1 MSARAPSLFRAR
13 LWHIVGLLALGV
25 MGFVVYDLQLQFTN
39 AYMGYL
45 AIDLD
50 GRFIA
55 SLLAFCIG
63 MGFLIPPRITKP
75 SEIFLVLYGTFV
87 VLSYVV
93 FYDGAS
99 EVSFGGFC
107 YRLLL
112 TFLPFLVIRMAA
124 LARWRLTIPFDL
136 RRETMTAIVVGI
148 AFSGVAVALYSS
160 GSSGGF
166 SIADAYDRRMIGR
179 DVFQAGSLVAY
190 LNVMTMNG
198 VNPFLAFLAGLLNR
212 KLLLAISLGFAAVFF
227 YSIGVKA
234 PTAFAALAFL
244 IGVGVRTG
252 NLSILFNMILLAT
265 VLLFVGFVVEYSMNG
280 YSEIAEYFF
289 RRVYIIPGFDVQ
301 RYMELI
307 FDRGASLW
315 SPVSGIQSD
324 LGVTYLV
331 GATFFGSDQ
340 ANVNTN
346 AFTYALAA
354 GGYVGYAAIVLGVAA
369 FFKLLDALFEG
380 SGNVAYLYIGF
391 LYAILLAEQA
401 ATTAFVSSGVGL
413 LFFLVVLSGRGWHSE
428 AVVVPRRSPR
438 TKPVQV

>member
-1 MSARAPSLFRAR
+1 MSAKAPSSGRAR
-13 LWHIVGLLALGV
+13 LWHIAGLLLLGV
-25 MGFVVYDLQLQFTN
+25 MGFVVYDLQLQFSN

-50 GRFIA
+50 ARFITMV
-55 SLLAFCIG
+55 LACCVG
-63 MGFLIPPRITKP
+63 LGLMMPARMSKP

-99 EVSFGGFC
+99 GVTLGGFLF
-107 YRLLL
+107 RLLL
-112 TFLPFLVIRMAA
+112 TLLPFLLIKLSL
-124 LARWRLTIPFDL
+124 LARWQLIIPFNL
-136 RRETMTAIVVGI
+136 KRETLTAILVGI

-160 GSSGGF
+160 DSSGGF
-166 SIADAYDRRMIGR
+166 SIADAYDRRMVGR
-179 DVFQAGSLVAY
+179 DVYEAGSLLAY

-198 VNPFLAFLAGLLNR
+198 INPFIAFLGGLLNR
-212 KLLLAISLGFAAVFF
+212 KIFLVVSLGFAAVFF

-234 PTAFAALAFL
+234 PIAFAALAFL

-265 VLLFVGFVVEYSMNG
+265 SLLFLGFLVEYSISG

-289 RRVYIIPGFDVQ
+289 RRIYTIPGFDVQ

-307 FDRGASLW
+307 YERGAALW
-315 SPVSGIQSD
+315 SPISGIQSD

-354 GGYVGYAAIVLGVAA
+354 GGYVGYAAIVFGVAA
-369 FFKLLDALFEG
+369 FFKLLDALFDG
-380 SGNVAYLYIGF
+380 SGNAAYQYIGF

-413 LFFLVVLSGRGWHSE
+413 LFFLVVLSGRGWQSGTAIAQRRRPQT
-428 AVVVPRRSPR
+428 AVHV
-438 TKPVQV
+438 